1 MAKASVANR
10 MVKHSGE
17 FSVMAHRP
25 ATLENA
31 PLGRDSAYPEQY
43 DASLLYPIPRS
54 ANRVPLGIAEESLP
68 FVGED
73 EWHAFEVSWL
83 NARGKPIVAV
93 ARFRLPANSPN
104 LIESKS
110 WKLYLNSLNQTRF
123 ASQFEVE
130 ETLVGDLSSAA
141 GAKVSVEL
149 LGVDDNEL
157 TPKRLPGECLDE
169 LDIEVSNYTPSAKYL
184 ATSDE
189 IVEETLYSHLL
200 KSNCPVTGQPDW
212 GSVLIRYKGP
222 KLDRERLLRYLV
234 GYRQHEDFHEHC
246 VEHIFMDVM
255 QQAQPEELLVLA
267 RYVRRGGLD
276 ISPWRATPGLT
287 PPSPLRLARQ

>member
-1 MAKASVANR
+1 MTY
-10 MVKHSGE
+10 
-17 FSVMAHRP
+17 RP
-25 ATLENA
+25 DTLENA

-43 DASLLYPIPRS
+43 DAGLLYPIPRA
-54 ANRVPLGIAEESLP
+54 ANRTPLGIEVDALP

-83 NARGKPIVAV
+83 NSRGKPIVAV
-93 ARFRLPANSPN
+93 ARFRLPASSPN

-110 WKLYLNSLNQTRF
+110 WKLYLNSFNQSRF
-123 ASQFEVE
+123 YSRQEVM
-130 ETLVGDLSSAA
+130 ETLANDLAVAA
-141 GAKVSVEL
+141 GAEVSVEL
-149 LGVDDNEL
+149 FDVDASEL
-157 TPKRLPGECLDE
+157 AAQQLPGECLDD
-169 LDIEVSNYTPSAKYL
+169 LDIAISDYTPS
-184 ATSDE
+184 SDHLVVGNE

-222 KLDRERLLRYLV
+222 KLDREGLLRYLI
-234 GYRQHEDFHEHC
+234 GFRQHQDFHEHC
-246 VEHIFMDVM
+246 VEHIFTDLMT
-255 QQAQPEELLVLA
+255 QAKPTQLLVLA

-287 PPSPLRLARQ
+287 PPTPLRLARQ

>member
-1 MAKASVANR
+1 
-10 MVKHSGE
+10 
-17 FSVMAHRP
+17 MAHRP
-25 ATLENA
+25 DTLEHA

-43 DASLLYPIPRS
+43 DAGLLFPIPRA
-54 ANRVPLGIAEESLP
+54 ANRAPLGIEEGSLP

-93 ARFRLPANSPN
+93 ARFRLPADSPS

-110 WKLYLNSLNQTRF
+110 WKLYLNSFNQTR
-123 ASQFEVE
+123 VE
-130 ETLVGDLSSAA
+130 SRETLIDTLTRDLSAAA
-141 GAKVSVEL
+141 GAQISVEL
-149 LGVDDNEL
+149 LGVEDAEL
-157 TPKRLPGECLDE
+157 APAPLPGDCLDD
-169 LDIEVSNYTPSAKYL
+169 LDIDVSDYTPSATHL
-184 ATSDE
+184 AVSDE
-189 IVEETLYSHLL
+189 IVEETLHSHLL

-222 KLDRERLLRYLV
+222 KLDREGLLRYLI
-234 GYRQHEDFHEHC
+234 GYRQHQDFHEHC
-246 VEHIFMDVM
+246 VEHIFTDLM
-255 QQAQPEELLVLA
+255 AHAKPTELLVLA

-276 ISPWRATPGLT
+276 ISPWRATPGQR

>member
-1 MAKASVANR
+1 
-10 MVKHSGE
+10 
-17 FSVMAHRP
+17 MAHRP
-25 ATLENA
+25 DTLEHA

-43 DASLLYPIPRS
+43 DAGLLYPIPRA
-54 ANRVPLGIAEESLP
+54 ANRAPLGIDEGVLP

-83 NARGKPIVAV
+83 NSRGKPIVAV
-93 ARFRLPANSPN
+93 ARFRLPAHSPN

-110 WKLYLNSLNQTRF
+110 WKLYLNSFNQSRF
-123 ASQFEVE
+123 YSRQEVM
-130 ETLVGDLSSAA
+130 ETMANDLAVAA
-141 GAKVSVEL
+141 GAEVSVEL
-149 LGVDDNEL
+149 FDVDASEL
-157 TPKRLPGECLDE
+157 SPQQLPGECLDD
-169 LDIEVSNYTPSAKYL
+169 LDIAINDYTPSSAHL
-184 ATSDE
+184 SVGDE

-222 KLDRERLLRYLV
+222 KIDREGLLRYLN
-234 GYRQHEDFHEHC
+234 GFRQHQDFHEHC
-246 VEHIFMDVM
+246 VEHIFTDIMT
-255 QQAQPEELLVLA
+255 QAKPVQLLVLA

-276 ISPWRATPGLT
+276 ISPWRATLGLT

>member
-1 MAKASVANR
+1 MT
-10 MVKHSGE
+10 
-17 FSVMAHRP
+17 HRP
-25 ATLENA
+25 DTLENA

-43 DASLLYPIPRS
+43 DAGLLYPIPRA
-54 ANRVPLGIAEESLP
+54 ANRTPLGIKEDALP

-83 NARGKPIVAV
+83 NSRGKPIVAV
-93 ARFRLPANSPN
+93 ARFRLPASSPN

-110 WKLYLNSLNQTRF
+110 WKLYLNSFNQSRF
-123 ASQFEVE
+123 YSRQEVM
-130 ETLVGDLSSAA
+130 ETLANDLAVAA
-141 GAKVSVEL
+141 GAEVSVEL
-149 LGVDDNEL
+149 FDVDASEL
-157 TPKRLPGECLDE
+157 AAQQLPGECLDD
-169 LDIEVSNYTPSAKYL
+169 LDIAVSDYTPS
-184 ATSDE
+184 SDHLVAGKE

-222 KLDRERLLRYLV
+222 KLDREGLLRYLI
-234 GYRQHEDFHEHC
+234 GFRQHQDFHEHC
-246 VEHIFMDVM
+246 VEHIFTDLMT
-255 QQAQPEELLVLA
+255 QAKPTQLLVLA

-287 PPSPLRLARQ
+287 PPTPLRLARQ